1 MDKPGLERWEM
12 NYNLAYRIKEAVAL
26 IKDKG
31 FLFAFHNYIY
41 WGEETVLVEMDL
53 SAREDLSRYPLD
65 PGFDIVKIN
74 HGLLEDKN
82 VTYPA
87 RSEYFRA
94 LDYLEKG
101 YVGYALKQGKDV
113 VGYIWY
119 AHIDK
124 SNKKMNHPDVNRFGI
139 SDEKDCAYM
148 FSMYLKPNV
157 RGKNLATYLQRVV
170 FHHLRA
176 AGILKAYGTYGK
188 QNISALWI
196 HRMLKWKELKIFKI
210 YQFVL
215 IQKVKAQ

>member
-1 MDKPGLERWEM
+1 MK
-12 NYNLAYRIKEAVAL
+12 YNLAYRIKEAIEL

-31 FLFAFHNYIY
+31 LLFAVHNYIY

-53 SAREDLSRYPLD
+53 STLEDLSRYPLD
-65 PGFDIVKIN
+65 PGFDIVHID

-119 AHIDK
+119 ANIDS

-139 SDEKDCAYM
+139 SDEKDSAYM

-170 FHHLRA
+170 FHHLKA
-176 AGILKAYGTYGK
+176 AGTLKAYGTYGK

-196 HRMLKWKELKIFKI
+196 HRMLKWKEMKIFKI

-215 IQKVKAQ
+215 IQKVIAQ